1 MISSLADIAVRYAA
15 PLRRSLTIR
24 AWSCLSMACVMAMSG
39 CGYHMGAPFNA
50 EIRSIYV
57 PTFTSNVARRGL
69 EFQLTE
75 AVQTQIKNRTHF
87 RLVKEPMADTKLTGR
102 IVRADKNLLGQTQF
116 SDPRE
121 LQLNLAVEIKWE
133 DLRSGQILAEQRVP
147 IATDIVKQVS
157 QGEFAPEVGQSLVTA
172 EQKAI
177 DQLARDIV
185 DKMELPW

>member
-1 MISSLADIAVRYAA
+1 MMSSLTDIALRYAG
-15 PLRRSLTIR
+15 PLRHSLTIR
-24 AWSCLSMACVMAMSG
+24 AWSCLAVACVVAMSG